1 MILSYSEYDLQL
13 RNTFKTAHS
22 ERDIQRSIIV
32 AISQDGIT
40 GYGEVTVNTYFE
52 ITREMILADL
62 DKASLALQEYEISTP
77 EALHEYAK
85 SIIGIH
91 NFPLCAIDEA
101 AYDWFGKRHNQ
112 ATHIYL
118 GSSGHSIPR
127 TDFTIGID
135 TVEKMVEKMKDFP
148 WPIYKVKL
156 GTTDDLTIV
165 KELRKHTDAII
176 RVDANCGWSA
186 TETIRNSGPLRDLG
200 VEFIEQPLP
209 PEDTEG
215 MAKVFDGSKLPVIAD
230 ESCQVEEDVAKCANL
245 FHGINIKLTKCGGIT
260 PARRM
265 IEHARSLDMQVM
277 AGCMTESSVGISA
290 VCQIAPFL
298 DYIDADGSLLIT
310 NDPATGVTFDW
321 GDIIYAEVPGNGVV
335 LLS

>member
-22 ERDIQRSIIV
+22 QRDVQHSIIV
-32 AISQDGIT
+32 ALSQDGIT
-40 GYGEVTVNTYFE
+40 GYGEVPVNTYYE

-62 DKASLALQEYEISTP
+62 DRASLALQEYQISTP

-85 SIIGIH
+85 SVIGMH
-91 NFPLCAIDEA
+91 SFPLCALDEA
-101 AYDWFGKRHNQ
+101 AYDWFGKRHDQ
-112 ATHIYL
+112 ATHVYL
-118 GSSGHSIPR
+118 GSLESVMPK
-127 TDFTIGID
+127 TNFTIGID
-135 TVEKMVEKMKDFP
+135 TVDKMVDKMKSFP

-156 GTTDDLTIV
+156 GTPDDLTIV
-165 KELRKHTDAII
+165 GELRKHTNAII

-186 TETIRNSGPLRDLG
+186 DETVKNSGPLSDLG

-209 PEDTEG
+209 PEDTVG
-215 MAKVFDGSKLPVIAD
+215 MARVFQESKLPIIAD
-230 ESCQVEEDVAKCANL
+230 ESCLVEEDVAKCLNM

-265 IEHARSLDMQVM
+265 IEHARSLGMQVM

-290 VCQIAPFL
+290 VCQLAPFL
-298 DYIDADGSLLIT
+298 DYIDADGALLIT

-321 GDIIYAEVPGNGVV
+321 GDIIYAEAPGNGVV
-335 LLS
+335 LLV